1 MSLRFV
7 AKSVIQLISCDIC
20 FSIRSSD
27 AAHLESWRI
36 QIFRV
41 KMEKKKHANS
51 QGSSISTFL
60 QLSLCLFLKK
70 QKTSTKKTS
79 CHPSPPLGL
88 HHSLSGGFTFRRR
101 WCYRLRCLG
110 NYLLVLW
117 GCVIVRLLI
126 LHRDAN
132 HLRLGLIAWG
142 NLWQPTTH
150 LGGAFKKNGTYIL
163 YDMYI
168 YVYTSPYDL

>member
-27 AAHLESWRI
+27 AAHLESWRNSRM
-36 QIFRV
+36 FSKN
-41 KMEKKKHANS
+41 KMDLEFEKKTRKKL
-51 QGSSISTFL
+51 SSISTFL
-60 QLSLCLFLKK
+60 HLSLCFFLKEK
-70 QKTSTKKTS
+70 NFNQKKSF
-79 CHPSPPLGL
+79 HPSPLCL
-88 HHSLSGGFTFRRR
+88 HHRRLSGGFTFRRR

-117 GCVIVRLLI
+117 RGVIVRLLI

-142 NLWQPTTH
+142 ILWQNHPAR
-150 LGGAFKKNGTYIL
+150 GC
-163 YDMYI
+163 
-168 YVYTSPYDL
+168 V

>member
-41 KMEKKKHANS
+41 KMEKKTRKLSRFKYFHFP
-51 QGSSISTFL
+51 STFPL
-60 QLSLCLFLKK
+60 LIFKK
-70 QKTSTKKTS
+70 KKTSTKKTS

-110 NYLLVLW
+110 NYLLVFW
-117 GCVIVRLLI
+117 RCVIVRLLI

-132 HLRLGLIAWG
+132 HLRLGLIAWEF
-142 NLWQPTTH
+142 LWPTNH
-150 LGGAFKKNGTYIL
+150 LGGAF
-163 YDMYI
+163 
-168 YVYTSPYDL
+168 